1 MVMVIRITFLCVN
14 PLTRKMHLSEP
25 MLSEKTFVPTKV
37 GIEMDSERIPRGL
50 ATGLA
55 SE

>member
-1 MVMVIRITFLCVN
+1 MHLSVARQFIL
-14 PLTRKMHLSEP
+14 KMHLPEAR
-25 MLSEKTFVPTKV
+25 LSEKSFVPTKV

>member
-1 MVMVIRITFLCVN
+1 ML
-14 PLTRKMHLSEP
+14 LTGA